1 MASRLIKSERVRLKE
16 LRDTEKRTWRDIW
29 FILSRAHTTVMR
41 EYNNNKKR
49 WWHYD
54 PDYAEQKAY
63 KRKHDKKKQ
72 CKKIRMN
79 NPLEDYI
86 REQLTLWRSAE
97 CVAGRRNKLKRY
109 EYEYFRD
116 LTISWSSVRRFIHS
130 KFAYDLKY
138 VLVEEKLLKKHK
150 KKAKRRKRKW
160 WNIVGRTFV
169 DARPTLISNKEE
181 VGHGEVDFIV
191 SQKGDSSV
199 LLVIIDMLTKE
210 RYAYRLPNRKSKW
223 VATILRQAA
232 IDHWLKSYTVDN
244 DLWFA
249 RHEDMWIPVYF
260 CHTYSSREKWLV
272 ERANRWYR
280 KYFPKKSLLKNI
292 SQEDVDEVTSH
303 LNNLPMKCLG
313 YLTPNEYSK
322 QKSYEYTMKLQKIL
336 SSTSLVQ

>member
-1 MASRLIKSERVRLKE
+1 MSCRLTKWERKRIKL
-16 LRDTEKRTWRDIW
+16 LRDTKKRPWRKIW
-29 FILSRAHTTVMR
+29 LALSRDHTVVMR
-41 EYNNNKKR
+41 EYKRNKKR

-54 PDYAEQKAY
+54 PDYAHLRANQ
-63 KRKHDKKKQ
+63 RKLQKKKQ
-72 CKKIRMN
+72 CKKIRLN
-79 NPLEDYI
+79 TPLEEYVRD
-86 REQLTLWRSAE
+86 QLTLWLSAE
-97 CVAGRRNKLKRY
+97 CVAGRWNRLKRY
-109 EYEYFRD
+109 EYEYFD
-116 LTISWSSVRRFIHS
+116 HITISWSSVRRYIHS

-150 KKAKRRKRKW
+150 KKAKRGKRKW

-181 VGHGEVDFIV
+181 VGHCEVDFIV

-313 YLTPNEYSK
+313 YLTPNEYSS
-322 QKSYEYTMKLQKIL
+322 QKSYEYSMKLHKIL